1 MQSDVRKAAPA
12 DVPAMV
18 RLAAQRRRIYEQ
30 FQPVFWR
37 PAADADEKQSAFFAT
52 LLEATDAFAFVH
64 EDAGVVDGFLI
75 GRLVEPPP
83 VYNPGGKACVV
94 DDFWV
99 SDSRRW
105 PRIGTALLAA
115 AEAAGRERGA
125 VQLVAVTAGADEPK
139 RAMLAILGYGLASE
153 WYVKDI

>member
-1 MQSDVRKAAPA
+1 MEVEIRKAAAA
-12 DVPAMV
+12 DVSAMV

-37 PAADADEKQSAFFAT
+37 PAEDADERQAAFFT
-52 LLEATDAFAFVH
+52 GLLDAPGTFALVH
-64 EDAGVVDGFLI
+64 EGEGAVDGYLI
-75 GRLVEPPP
+75 GRLVMPPP
-83 VYNPGGKACVV
+83 VYNPGGQTCVV
-94 DDFWV
+94 DDFWI
-99 SDSRRW
+99 SDSRQW

-115 AEAAGRERGA
+115 AEREGRERGA

-139 RAMLAILGYGLASE
+139 RAMLTILGYGLASE

>member
-1 MQSDVRKAAPA
+1 MDPNVRRATPA
-12 DVPAMV
+12 DVPAIV

-37 PAADADEKQSAFFAT
+37 PAKDADARQTSFFRS
-52 LLEATDAFAFVH
+52 LLEAADAFTVVH
-64 EDAGVVDGFLI
+64 EGEGVVDGFLI
-75 GRLVEPPP
+75 ARLVTPPP
-83 VYNPGGKACVV
+83 VYDPGGKTYVV

-115 AEAAGRERGA
+115 AEQEGRERGA

-139 RAMLAILGYGLASE
+139 RAMLTILGYGLASE
-153 WYVKDI
+153 WYVKGI